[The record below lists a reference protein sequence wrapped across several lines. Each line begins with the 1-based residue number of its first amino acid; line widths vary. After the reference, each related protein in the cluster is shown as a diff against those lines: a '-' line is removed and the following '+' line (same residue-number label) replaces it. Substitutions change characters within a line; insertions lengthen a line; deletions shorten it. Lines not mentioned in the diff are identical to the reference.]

1 MVWNFKVIP
10 SASLNLLNLNY
21 EHPLKNWFL
30 WSNPY
35 KIEVNI
41 TFLIEM
47 LELLNFD
54 HDHIYNIICLT
65 IKFCWCPLSLSS
77 FWGR

>member
-1 MVWNFKVIP
+1 MSVTFNFNPLATIVWNFKVIP

-21 EHPLKNWFL
+21 EHSLKNWFL

-41 TFLIEM
+41 TFLVEM
-47 LELLNFD
+47 LELSNFD
-54 HDHIYNIICLT
+54 HDHIYNIICV
-65 IKFCWCPLSLSS
+65 SQ
-77 FWGR
+77 